1 MLIGWKNPK
10 GYDIL
15 GCKLSFDTRERFD
28 VAWTPTMITLKSSGD
43 GLTITLSDGPWSKVL
58 AELALELERPRAVEI
73 FRAPLIRI
81 ETGERA
87 LTPLQVE
94 ELAWLLELHD
104 IKFEW
109 SSNGTQTPLPGLTE
123 PRTTEHP
130 TSSAVAV
137 WEEAALCPR
146 TLRSGQTIRYAGHV
160 AVMGDVNAGAE
171 IVAAGDVL
179 VWGRVRGVV
188 HAGASGNDNAVVGA
202 LMLAPTQLRI
212 GKHIAR
218 APDELQHPQRGPEIA
233 RVREGRIIIE
243 GWKFKD

>member
-1 MLIGWKNPK
+1 
-10 GYDIL
+10 
-15 GCKLSFDTRERFD
+15 
-28 VAWTPTMITLKSSGD
+28 MITLKSSGD
-43 GLTITLSDGPWSKVL
+43 GLTVTLGDGPWSKVL

-73 FRAPLIRI
+73 FRAPQVRI

-104 IKFEW
+104 MKFEW
-109 SSNGTQTPLPGLTE
+109 SSNGTQTPLPGLGETRASE
-123 PRTTEHP
+123 N
-130 TSSAVAV
+130 SKNNGVAV
-137 WEEAALCPR
+137 WDEAALCPR

-160 AVMGDVNAGAE
+160 VVMGDVNAGAE

-188 HAGASGNDNAVVGA
+188 HAGASGNDNAVVCA
-202 LMLAPTQLRI
+202 LVLAPTQLRI

-218 APDELQHPQRGPEIA
+218 APDELPRPQRAPEMA
-233 RVREGRIIIE
+233 RVREGRIVIE
-243 GWKFKD
+243 GWNLKDGKEF

>member
-1 MLIGWKNPK
+1 
-10 GYDIL
+10 
-15 GCKLSFDTRERFD
+15 
-28 VAWTPTMITLKSSGD
+28 MITLKSSGD

-73 FRAPLIRI
+73 FRAPLVRI

-104 IKFEW
+104 MKFEW
-109 SSNGTQTPLPGLTE
+109 SSNGTQATLPGLSETRATE
-123 PRTTEHP
+123 N
-130 TSSAVAV
+130 SQNNGVAV

-188 HAGASGNDNAVVGA
+188 HAGASGNDNAVVCA
-202 LMLAPTQLRI
+202 LVLAPTQLRI

-218 APDELQHPQRGPEIA
+218 APDELHRPQRGPEIA
-233 RVREGRIIIE
+233 RVREGRIVIE
-243 GWKFKD
+243 GWNLKDGKEF

>member
-1 MLIGWKNPK
+1 
-10 GYDIL
+10 
-15 GCKLSFDTRERFD
+15 
-28 VAWTPTMITLKSSGD
+28 MITLKSSGD

-58 AELALELERPRAVEI
+58 AELALELERPRAVDI
-73 FRAPLIRI
+73 FRASQIRI

-104 IKFEW
+104 MKLEW
-109 SSNGTQTPLPGLTE
+109 SSNGSQAPLPGLSDT
-123 PRTTEHP
+123 RTVAPPHNNGI
-130 TSSAVAV
+130 AV
-137 WEEAALCPR
+137 WEEAAMCPR
-146 TLRSGQTIRYAGHV
+146 TLRSGQAIRYAGHV

-171 IVAAGDVL
+171 IIAAGDVL

-188 HAGASGNDNAVVGA
+188 HAGASGNDNAVVAA

-218 APDELQHPQRGPEIA
+218 APDDLKGSHRGPEIA
-233 RVREGRIIIE
+233 RVREGRIVIE
-243 GWKFKD
+243 TWNLKE